1 MTEQRLVAAQVI
13 FPVIYSLQ
21 VNSIG
26 EQRHDVPVGKT
37 EEGGLPDSMELTME
51 LTQARKL
58 YAEGID

>member
-1 MTEQRLVAAQVI
+1 MTEHRLVEAQVI

-26 EQRHDVPVGKT
+26 EQRHDVSVGKT